1 MSLSPRL
8 IAIQGIGFTPIE
20 MAVQGL
26 LDYYASG
33 KHLHQDTDQ
42 GRAGKGAGKDY
53 AAENLRRQFEQQQKA
68 LQEKEAKEYNQKRLQ
83 LDDMLATEFIM
94 ALVQTELL
102 DGTI

>member
-1 MSLSPRL
+1 MSDWSSWGSSWLGSWGNSWGP
-8 IAIQGIGFTPIE
+8 
-20 MAVQGL
+20 
-26 LDYYASG
+26 
-33 KHLHQDTDQ
+33 LHEVYDPYDPLKDPLAQ
-42 GRAGKGAGKDY
+42 GRAGKKPEKDY